1 MFSKLT
7 LILTILLLLAIGTAF
22 FAIKG
27 CQKNKREIKIATKVS
42 EHINDTTTHK
52 VDKEGTVHANKVVID
67 VDKKSLEL
75 FYKDKAD
82 KLAYKLNLALKQ
94 ISVMSDA
101 SLHASDAFFSKAK
114 ADTIYLHD
122 SVKVLA
128 NCFDYYDT
136 FTHIYAC
143 IEKNEGKSDSLL
155 SYCQY
160 QIDVPINLTVY
171 WRRKHKVWFLRYGR
185 KIDSTDMYSNN
196 PNVQISDL
204 NYIRIKQ

>member
-1 MFSKLT
+1 MFGKFT
-7 LILTILLLLAIGTAF
+7 LILIIICMALGIGLLISVSTCNKKQKQ
-22 FAIKG
+22 IKV
-27 CQKNKREIKIATKVS
+27 ATNVS
-42 EHINDTTTHK
+42 KHINDSTTHK
-52 VDKEGTVHANKVVID
+52 VDKEGTVHANKIVID
-67 VDKKSLEL
+67 VDDKSLEL
-75 FYKDKAD
+75 FYKEKAD

-101 SLHASDAFFSKAK
+101 HLQASDDFFSKARP
-114 ADTIYLHD
+114 DTIYLPD
-122 SVKVLA
+122 STRLSV

-143 IEKNEGKSDSLL
+143 IEKNEGKVDSLT

-160 QIDVPINLTVY
+160 RVDVPMNLTVY
-171 WRRKHKVWFLRYGR
+171 WRRKHKFLFLRYGK
-185 KIDSTDMYSNN
+185 KIDSTDIYSDN